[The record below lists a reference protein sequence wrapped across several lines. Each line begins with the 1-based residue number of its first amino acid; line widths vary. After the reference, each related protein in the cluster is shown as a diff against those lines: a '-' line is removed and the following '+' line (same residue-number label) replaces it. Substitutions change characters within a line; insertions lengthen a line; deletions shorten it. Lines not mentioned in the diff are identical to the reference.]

1 MFAIRVS
8 TSFRIQFG
16 EYSEYFDV
24 PNGSVQGSSLG
35 PVLFNLYV
43 APNTEPE
50 VTYADDDYY
59 VAVHEERTQALKD
72 LEEKL
77 IWAEQWLSGSGLKV
91 NATKIEL
98 VIFHKYDSARGS
110 IYVSQIQIESKAE
123 MKVLGIVYKP
133 TLLVQCLYWSR
144 EILNENRN
152 NSKEL
157 IL

>member
-1 MFAIRVS
+1 MGLPDDIVLLLRSWLKNRSAFVEVN
-8 TSFRIQFG
+8 G

-77 IWAEQWLSGSGLKV
+77 I
-91 NATKIEL
+91 
-98 VIFHKYDSARGS
+98 
-110 IYVSQIQIESKAE
+110 
-123 MKVLGIVYKP
+123 
-133 TLLVQCLYWSR
+133 
-144 EILNENRN
+144 
-152 NSKEL
+152 
-157 IL
+157 